1 MSGCNVME
9 YKYDAHDASLMTPFL
24 YRFFISPML
33 KIVPYQIP
41 ANIITIISN
50 SCVLVSFIIAGF
62 GYYRNNFDFY
72 FLIPIL
78 CFLYLI
84 GDCFDG
90 VQARRTKTCSP
101 LGEYFD
107 HFLDSFVTGL
117 LTGTLLFA
125 LRSTN
130 PIVIIFPFQA
140 LYLGQIGTFWG
151 RLKKGVMSFGLISTS
166 EGVMAIA
173 IPSFLVSIPFVQ
185 RLVVLNK
192 FIFSLSIMDF
202 TLLIAFFFAG
212 VAGIKVIITS
222 KKFSLKLILHVLL
235 SCFVTSCC
243 VFFGLSILLTT
254 LLTTLYNAFFI
265 SPLLSAIS
273 EKKEEKF
280 PDFILPLLFVSC
292 FFMKDWCSFIPT
304 IQLIYIAFRIMVRF
318 SVFFY
323 ANRHFWVWKNKE
335 CIPINLLGNH

>member
-1 MSGCNVME
+1 ME
-9 YKYDAHDASLMTPFL
+9 YKYSADDASLMTPFL

-33 KIVPYQIP
+33 KFVPYQIP
-41 ANIITIISN
+41 ANIITLISN
-50 SCVLVSFIIAGF
+50 SCVLISFIIAGM

-130 PIVIIFPFQA
+130 PIILIFPFQA
-140 LYLGQIGTFWG
+140 LYLGQIGTFWE

-173 IPSFLVSIPFVQ
+173 IPSFLVSIPYIQ
-185 RLVVLNK
+185 RLIVVNK
-192 FIFSLSIMDF
+192 LFFSLSIMDF
-202 TLLIAFFFAG
+202 LLLVSFFFAG
-212 VAGIKVIITS
+212 LAGIKAIVATRKYS
-222 KKFSLKLILHVLL
+222 FKLLLHVVL
-235 SCFVTSCC
+235 SSFVTICS
-243 VFFGLSILLTT
+243 VYFGLGILFIT
-254 LLTTLYNAFFI
+254 LLTTFYNAFFI
-265 SPLLSAIS
+265 SPLLSGVS
-273 EKKEEKF
+273 EKSNEKF
-280 PDFILPLLFVSC
+280 PDFILPLLFIFY
-292 FFMKDWCSFIPT
+292 FFIKDWHSVMCIM
-304 IQLIYIAFRIMVRF
+304 QLVYIACRVVVRF
-318 SVFFY
+318 SIFLY
-323 ANRHFWVWKNKE
+323 ANRRFWVWKNKE
-335 CIPINLLGNH
+335 CFPIDLLGKH

>member
-1 MSGCNVME
+1 ME
-9 YKYDAHDASLMTPFL
+9 YKYSAHDASLMTPFL

-50 SCVLVSFIIAGF
+50 SCVLFSFIIAGL
-62 GYYRNNFDFY
+62 GYYRDNFNFY

-78 CFLYLI
+78 CFLYLV

-117 LTGTLLFA
+117 LTGILLFA
-125 LRSTN
+125 LRSTS
-130 PIVIIFPFQA
+130 PIILIFPFQA
-140 LYLGQIGTFWG
+140 LYLGQIGTFWE

-192 FIFSLSIMDF
+192 LIFSLSIIDF
-202 TLLIAFFFAG
+202 MLLTAFFFAG
-212 VAGIKVIITS
+212 LAGVKAIFTS
-222 KKFSLKLILHVLL
+222 RKYSLKLLLHIIL
-235 SCFVTSCC
+235 SCFTTICC
-243 VFFGLSILLTT
+243 VYFNFSILLTT
-254 LLTTLYNAFFI
+254 LFTTFYNAFFI
-265 SPLLSAIS
+265 SPLLSAVS
-273 EKKEEKF
+273 EKKEEQF
-280 PDFILPLLFVSC
+280 PDFVLPLLFILY
-292 FFMKDWCSFIPT
+292 FFVKDLRLVISM
-304 IQLIYIAFRIMVRF
+304 IQLFYIVFRVVLRF
-318 SVFFY
+318 SIFLY
-323 ANRHFWVWKNKE
+323 TNRQFWVWKNTE
-335 CIPINLLGNH
+335 CLPIDLLGEH

>member
-1 MSGCNVME
+1 ME
-9 YKYDAHDASLMTPFL
+9 YKYAANDASLMTPFL

-33 KIVPYQIP
+33 KVVPYQIP

-50 SCVLVSFIIAGF
+50 SCVLFSFIIAGL

-78 CFLYLI
+78 CFLYLV

-90 VQARRTKTCSP
+90 VQARRTNTCSP

-130 PIVIIFPFQA
+130 AFILIFPFQA
-140 LYLGQIGTFWG
+140 LYLGQIGTFWE

-173 IPSFLVSIPFVQ
+173 IPSFLVSIPFIRHMIVE
-185 RLVVLNK
+185 NK
-192 FIFSLSIMDF
+192 LIFSLSIIDF
-202 TLLIAFFFAG
+202 MLLTSFFFAG
-212 VAGIKVIITS
+212 VAGIKAIVAS
-222 KKFSLKLILHVLL
+222 KNCSLKLILHVIF
-235 SCFVTSCC
+235 SCFITTSC
-243 VFFGLSILLTT
+243 VYFGFSILLITV
-254 LLTTLYNAFFI
+254 LTTLYNAFFI
-265 SPLLSAIS
+265 SPLLSAVS
-273 EKKEEKF
+273 EKGQEKF
-280 PDFILPLLFVSC
+280 PDFVLPLLFILY
-292 FFMKDWCSFIPT
+292 FLLKDWRSI
-304 IQLIYIAFRIMVRF
+304 ILIMQIAYIAARVVVRF
-318 SVFFY
+318 LVFLY
-323 ANRHFWVWKNKE
+323 ANKHYWVWKNKE
-335 CIPINLLGNH
+335 CVPIDLSGKH

>member
-1 MSGCNVME
+1 ME
-9 YKYDAHDASLMTPFL
+9 YKYSADDASLMTPFL

-50 SCVLVSFIIAGF
+50 SCILISFIIAGL

-117 LTGTLLFA
+117 LTGILLFA

-130 PIVIIFPFQA
+130 PIVLIFPFQA
-140 LYLGQIGTFWG
+140 LYLGQIGTFWE

-166 EGVMAIA
+166 EGVMSIA
-173 IPSFLVSIPFVQ
+173 IPSFLVSIPYVQ

-192 FIFSLSIMDF
+192 FIFSLSIIDF
-202 TLLIAFFFAG
+202 LLLLAFFFAG
-212 VAGIKVIITS
+212 VAGIKAIIVT
-222 KKFSLKLILHVLL
+222 KKCSLKLLLHVIL
-235 SCFVTSCC
+235 SCLTTICC
-243 VFFGLSILLTT
+243 VYFDFGILLTT
-254 LLTTLYNAFFI
+254 LITTFYNAFFI
-265 SPLLSAIS
+265 SPLLSGVS
-273 EKKEEKF
+273 EKKSEKF
-280 PDFILPLLFVSC
+280 PDFVLPLLFVLY
-292 FFMKDWCSFIPT
+292 FFMNDWHVLICAM
-304 IQLIYIAFRIMVRF
+304 QLIYIISRVMVRF
-318 SVFFY
+318 SIFFY

-335 CIPINLLGNH
+335 CFPISLLGKH

>member
-1 MSGCNVME
+1 ME
-9 YKYDAHDASLMTPFL
+9 YKYSADDASLMTPFL

-33 KIVPYQIP
+33 KFVPYQIP
-41 ANIITIISN
+41 ANIITLISN
-50 SCVLVSFIIAGF
+50 SCVLISFIIAGM

-130 PIVIIFPFQA
+130 PIILIFPFQA
-140 LYLGQIGTFWG
+140 LYLGQIGTFWE

-173 IPSFLVSIPFVQ
+173 IPSFLVSIPYIQ
-185 RLVVLNK
+185 RLIVVNK
-192 FIFSLSIMDF
+192 LFFSLSIMDF
-202 TLLIAFFFAG
+202 LLLVSFFFAG
-212 VAGIKVIITS
+212 LAGIKAIVATRKYS
-222 KKFSLKLILHVLL
+222 FKLLLHVVL
-235 SCFVTSCC
+235 SSFVTICS
-243 VFFGLSILLTT
+243 VYFGLGILFIT
-254 LLTTLYNAFFI
+254 LLTTFYNAFFI
-265 SPLLSAIS
+265 SPLLSGVS
-273 EKKEEKF
+273 EKSNEKF
-280 PDFILPLLFVSC
+280 PDFILPLLFIFY
-292 FFMKDWCSFIPT
+292 FFIKDWHSVMCIM
-304 IQLIYIAFRIMVRF
+304 QLVYIACRVVVRF
-318 SVFFY
+318 SIFLYV
-323 ANRHFWVWKNKE
+323 NRRFWVWKNKE
-335 CIPINLLGNH
+335 CFPIDLLGKH

>member
-1 MSGCNVME
+1 ME
-9 YKYDAHDASLMTPFL
+9 YKYSADDASLMTPFL

-33 KIVPYQIP
+33 KFVPYQIP
-41 ANIITIISN
+41 ANIITLISN
-50 SCVLVSFIIAGF
+50 SCVLISFIIAGM

-130 PIVIIFPFQA
+130 PIILIFPFQA
-140 LYLGQIGTFWG
+140 LYLGQIGTFWE

-166 EGVMAIA
+166 EEVMAIA
-173 IPSFLVSIPFVQ
+173 IPSFLVSIPYIQ
-185 RLVVLNK
+185 RLIVVNK
-192 FIFSLSIMDF
+192 LFFSLSIMDF
-202 TLLIAFFFAG
+202 LLLVSFFFAG
-212 VAGIKVIITS
+212 LAGIKAIVATRKYS
-222 KKFSLKLILHVLL
+222 FKLLLHVVL
-235 SCFVTSCC
+235 SSFVTICS
-243 VFFGLSILLTT
+243 VYFGLGILFIT
-254 LLTTLYNAFFI
+254 LLTTFYNAFFI
-265 SPLLSAIS
+265 SPLLSGVS
-273 EKKEEKF
+273 EKSNEKF
-280 PDFILPLLFVSC
+280 PDFILPLLFIFY
-292 FFMKDWCSFIPT
+292 FFIKDWHSVMCIM
-304 IQLIYIAFRIMVRF
+304 QLVYIACRVVVRF
-318 SVFFY
+318 SIFLYV
-323 ANRHFWVWKNKE
+323 NRRFWVWKNKE
-335 CIPINLLGNH
+335 CFPIDLLGKH

>member
-1 MSGCNVME
+1 ME

-33 KIVPYQIP
+33 RIVPYQIP
-41 ANIITIISN
+41 ANIITIVAN
-50 SCVLVSFIIAGF
+50 SCVLVSFIIAGM
-62 GYYRNNFDFY
+62 GYYKGNFDFY

-78 CFLYLI
+78 CFLYLV

-125 LRSTN
+125 LRSTS
-130 PIVIIFPFQA
+130 PIVLIFPFQA
-140 LYLGQIGTFWG
+140 LYLGQIGTFWE

-173 IPSFLVSIPFVQ
+173 IPSFLVSIPLVQ
-185 RLVVLNK
+185 RLIVVNK
-192 FIFSLSIMDF
+192 LIFSLSIMDLI
-202 TLLIAFFFAG
+202 LLVAFFFAG
-212 VAGIKVIITS
+212 VAGVKAIIAS
-222 KKFSLKLILHVLL
+222 KKYSFKLLLHVIFSSFITI
-235 SCFVTSCC
+235 SCVY
-243 VFFGLSILLTT
+243 FGFSILLTT
-254 LLTTLYNAFFI
+254 LLTTFYNAFFI

-273 EKKEEKF
+273 TGKEEKF
-280 PDFILPLLFVSC
+280 PDLILPLLFVLY
-292 FFMKDWCSFIPT
+292 FFMKDWQSI
-304 IQLIYIAFRIMVRF
+304 ISIAQLIYIVGRVVLRF
-318 SVFFY
+318 SIFVFE
-323 ANRHFWVWKNKE
+323 NRQYWVWKNKE
-335 CIPINLLGNH
+335 CVPIDILGKH